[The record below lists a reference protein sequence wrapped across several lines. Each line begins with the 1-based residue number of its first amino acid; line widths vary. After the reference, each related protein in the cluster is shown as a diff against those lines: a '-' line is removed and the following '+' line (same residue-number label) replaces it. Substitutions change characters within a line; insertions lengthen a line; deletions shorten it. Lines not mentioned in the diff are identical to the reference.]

1 MEGRNPDEGD
11 DEGDVAMAQQGGG
24 FGKVVLWVVLGI
36 VGIIVLGNI
45 IGWLLGALWNIL
57 LATLIIGAIVGVSVL
72 LVRAA
77 RRSVSG
83 GGDHRQLPR

>member
-1 MEGRNPDEGD
+1 
-11 DEGDVAMAQQGGG
+11 MAQQGGG

-36 VGIIVLGNI
+36 VGIIVAGNI
-45 IGWLLGALWNIL
+45 IGWVLGALWNIL
-57 LATLIIGAIVGVSVL
+57 LATLIIGAIGGVAFL

-83 GGDHRQLPR
+83 GSNRPRLRR

>member
-1 MEGRNPDEGD
+1 
-11 DEGDVAMAQQGGG
+11 MAQQGGG

-36 VGIIVLGNI
+36 VGIIVAGNI
-45 IGWLLGALWNIL
+45 IGWVLGALWNIL
-57 LATLIIGAIVGVSVL
+57 LATLIIGAIGGVALL

-83 GGDHRQLPR
+83 GRDRKRLPR